1 MVLEAVRSYGQ
12 ALKFVDEQLHLGLTI
27 PGFNMFQ
34 HLVDPYIPTKMGYR
48 NNETKMGIN
57 Q

>member
-12 ALKFVDEQLHLGLTI
+12 ALNFVDEQLHLGLTI

-34 HLVDPYIPTKMGYR
+34 HLVDPYILTKMGYR